1 MSDKMNE
8 LMAQLSQKLNMSPEK
23 VQSAAEKGDVDTLL
37 QNSDCDNAQVREI
50 LSDPEKQ
57 RQILNSPQAQ
67 AFRKLWQRN
76 QAPEFCRYCNNVN
89 L

>member
-50 LSDPEKQ
+50 LSDP
-57 RQILNSPQAQ
+57 
-67 AFRKLWQRN
+67 
-76 QAPEFCRYCNNVN
+76 
-89 L
+89 

>member
-50 LSDPEKQ
+50 LNDPEKQ

-67 AFRKLWQRN
+67 AIMKLLN
-76 QAPEFCRYCNNVN
+76 KK
-89 L
+89 

>member
-23 VQSAAEKGDVDTLL
+23 V
-37 QNSDCDNAQVREI
+37 

-67 AFRKLWQRN
+67 AIMKLLN
-76 QAPEFCRYCNNVN
+76 KK
-89 L
+89 

>member
-37 QNSDCDNAQVREI
+37 QNSDCDTAQVREI

-67 AFRKLWQRN
+67 AIMKLLN
-76 QAPEFCRYCNNVN
+76 KK
-89 L
+89 

>member
-1 MSDKMNE
+1 MSGNMNE
-8 LMAQLSQKLNMSPEK
+8 LLGQLSKKLNMSPEK
-23 VQSAAEKGDVDTLL
+23 VQSAAEKGDVDSLL

-67 AFRKLWQRN
+67 AIMKLLN
-76 QAPEFCRYCNNVN
+76 KK
-89 L
+89 

>member
-1 MSDKMNE
+1 MSDNMNE

-23 VQSAAEKGDVDTLL
+23 VQSAAEKGDVDSLL

-67 AFRKLWQRN
+67 AIMKLLN
-76 QAPEFCRYCNNVN
+76 KK
-89 L
+89 

>member
-23 VQSAAEKGDVDTLL
+23 VQSAAEKGDVDSLL

-50 LSDPEKQ
+50 LVVCLK
-57 RQILNSPQAQ
+57 
-67 AFRKLWQRN
+67 
-76 QAPEFCRYCNNVN
+76 CRTRSIRY
-89 L
+89 

>member
-23 VQSAAEKGDVDTLL
+23 VQSAAEKGDVDSLL

-50 LSDPEKQ
+50 LNDPEKQ

-67 AFRKLWQRN
+67 AIMKLLN
-76 QAPEFCRYCNNVN
+76 KK
-89 L
+89 

>member
-50 LSDPEKQ
+50 LSDHEKQ

-67 AFRKLWQRN
+67 AIMKLLN
-76 QAPEFCRYCNNVN
+76 KK
-89 L
+89 